1 MPLALRIIAIAI
13 SLSMFIVTVELIRR
27 EQLKERY
34 SLLWLATAVSMFI
47 LSFWT
52 GFLDAIALIIGI
64 IIPANALFFIGTIF
78 LMCII
83 FYITIV
89 VSELSKQNER
99 LAQEI
104 TLLKK
109 RTEELEKRSNSPG
122 RCGPVPA
129 TGETHPKHGSVPTAG
144 SRKEKVEFI

>member
-13 SLSMFIVTVELIRR
+13 SLSMFIVTIELIRR
-27 EQLKERY
+27 EKLKERY

-47 LSFWT
+47 LSSWT
-52 GFLDAIALIIGI
+52 GFLNAIALIIGI
-64 IIPANALFFIGTIF
+64 IIPVNALFFIGTIF
-78 LMCII
+78 LMLII

-104 TLLKK
+104 TLLKN
-109 RTEELEKRSNSPG
+109 RIEELERS
-122 RCGPVPA
+122 CGE
-129 TGETHPKHGSVPTAG
+129 GK
-144 SRKEKVEFI
+144 

>member
-1 MPLALRIIAIAI
+1 MPLALQIISIAIA
-13 SLSMFIVTVELIRR
+13 LSMFIVTIELIRR
-27 EQLKERY
+27 EKLKERY

-52 GFLDAIALIIGI
+52 GLLDAIALIIGI
-64 IIPANALFFIGTIF
+64 KIPVNALFFIGTIF
-78 LMCII
+78 LMLII

-89 VSELSKQNER
+89 VSGLSKQNER

-109 RTEELEKRSNSPG
+109 RIEDIEKSSG
-122 RCGPVPA
+122 
-129 TGETHPKHGSVPTAG
+129 
-144 SRKEKVEFI
+144 KED